1 MKLTKRKHEIDLV
14 RRKFLALQDCLTE
27 RGRRLWAAS
36 EAFSYGYGGI
46 TLLSEATGISDRT
59 IRNGQ
64 QNLACDATERQKGVR
79 KPGGGRKKKSE
90 ITPELLQVLDKLVDP
105 TAKGDPE
112 VPLKWTSK
120 SLRHL
125 ANELR
130 QQGHLI
136 SFRTTGTLLKELGY
150 SLQANKKT
158 LEKASHAD
166 RNRQFEFINASVE
179 CALHRKQP
187 AISVDAK
194 KKETIGEFKNNGREY
209 NQKGNPL
216 KVNTHDFP
224 DKRLGKVAPYGI
236 YDIGLNKGWVSV
248 GISSDTAQF
257 AVNTIR
263 TWWYK
268 MGLVTYNRDEVDEL
282 FITADCGGS
291 NGYRVK
297 LWKRELQLLS
307 NETGLKIH
315 VRHFPPGTSKWNKIE
330 HKMFSYISK
339 NWRGR
344 PLISKEVVV
353 SLIGATK
360 TSLGLEIMA
369 ILDENNYEAGIEI
382 PDEEIQALNIVG
394 DPFHPEW
401 NYTVL
406 PMSAGT

>member
-1 MKLTKRKHEIDLV
+1 MKLTERRHEIEQV
-14 RRKFLALQDCLTE
+14 RRKFLALEDCLTE
-27 RGRRLWAAS
+27 RGIRLWAAA
-36 EAFSYGYGGI
+36 EAYSYGYGGV
-46 TLLSEATGISDRT
+46 TLVAEATGISDRT
-59 IRNGQ
+59 IRNGLK
-64 QNLACDATERQKGVR
+64 NLAYDTNDRQKGVR
-79 KPGGGRKKKSE
+79 KSGGGRKKKSE
-90 ITPELLQVLDKLVDP
+90 QAPDILQALNNLVDP

-125 ANELR
+125 TEELKK
-130 QQGHLI
+130 QGYSI

-158 LEKASHAD
+158 LEKASHVD
-166 RNRQFEFINASVE
+166 RNAQFEFINASVAS
-179 CALHRKQP
+179 ALLRRQP

-194 KKETIGEFKNNGREY
+194 KKEHIGEYKNNGREY
-209 NQKGNPL
+209 SQKGSPL
-216 KVNTHDFP
+216 RVNTYDFP

-257 AVNTIR
+257 AVNAIR
-263 TWWYK
+263 SWWYK
-268 MGLVTYNRDEVDEL
+268 MGLIEYNRDEVEEI

-307 NETGLKIH
+307 NETGLKINI
-315 VRHFPPGTSKWNKIE
+315 RHFPPGTSKWNKIE

-344 PLISKEVVV
+344 PLISREVVV
-353 SLIGATK
+353 NLIGAT
-360 TSLGLEIMA
+360 TTASGLEIMSV
-369 ILDENNYEAGIEI
+369 LDENNYENGIEVS
-382 PDEEIQALNIVG
+382 DEEIQALNIVG
-394 DPFHPEW
+394 NAFHPEW
-401 NYTVL
+401 NYTIL
-406 PMSAGT
+406 PQVR